1 MPVDPANVPASTL
14 SLQISVTEDSALVK
28 CTGQL
33 VAGVTDLLSTE
44 VKELLPRSKRIVL
57 DLTDIRKMDSMGLGT
72 LVRLYVT
79 AKRAGSQI
87 ELINLSRQV
96 RELLGITN
104 LLSVFEICGE
114 QGIRLP

>member
-1 MPVDPANVPASTL
+1 
-14 SLQISVTEDSALVK
+14 VK
-28 CTGQL
+28 QL
-33 VAGVTDLLSTE
+33 IPNT
-44 VKELLPRSKRIVL
+44 KRIVL
-57 DLTDIRKMDSMGLGT
+57 DLSDLKHTDSMGLGT

-79 AKRAGSQI
+79 ARRSGSQI

>member
-1 MPVDPANVPASTL
+1 MGTNPADVPASTL
-14 SLQISVTEDSALVK
+14 SLQISVDGDSAHVK
-28 CTGQL
+28 CIGYL
-33 VAGVTDLLSTE
+33 VAGVTDLLSSE
-44 VKELLPRSKRIVL
+44 VKQLLRQSKRIVL
-57 DLTDIRKMDSMGLGT
+57 DLTDLRKMDSMGLGT

-79 AKRAGSQI
+79 AKREGSQI

-114 QGIRLP
+114 QGMRLP